1 MATETSREIDALAHE
16 RLVTHLITRLTGA
29 FPGALPHV
37 VQTHI
42 SSVILAG
49 EFAYKIKRPVR
60 LSFLDFS
67 TLALRHHFCQEELR
81 INRRLAPQLY
91 LDVLPITGS
100 VEAPVIDGP
109 GEPVEYVLRMRRFE
123 TDHEFR
129 ELARAG
135 RLQSAHVEEL
145 ASYLAR
151 FHQGLAPLKP
161 QAPGAAPD
169 KDAWQWAAEN
179 LDEIAAH
186 PLRPATCPLGD
197 LGALRKTLEVLFAR
211 HAGLMARRRAD
222 GFVRECH
229 GDLHLGN
236 IVVWHGEVLA
246 FDAIEFDAVLR
257 CIDIVNDVA
266 FTFMDLHAA
275 GQRALAWRLINAWVE
290 GTGDFEGLI
299 LLHGFAAYRAI
310 VRAKVALLSGPKVA
324 EFTAYW
330 TLAQQLA
337 GAPSR
342 PRLVLTMGLSGS
354 GKSAAAQFIA
364 EELGAVCLRSD
375 VERKRLHGL
384 APTARPVPALA
395 MYSTQATQRTYARLA
410 DLAGQLL
417 AGGLSVVMDAAL
429 LRHEERDT
437 LMQLARRL
445 GVAFALV
452 ECVAPHATLG
462 RRIVSRATAGTD
474 PSDATLEVLEMQER
488 VREAV
493 PVDWAPWHTALSNDG
508 SLGELREQVQALV
521 SLWKDE
527 RTRQSDTF

>member
-1 MATETSREIDALAHE
+1 
-16 RLVTHLITRLTGA
+16 
-29 FPGALPHV
+29 
-37 VQTHI
+37 
-42 SSVILAG
+42 
-49 EFAYKIKRPVR
+49 
-60 LSFLDFS
+60 
-67 TLALRHHFCQEELR
+67 
-81 INRRLAPQLY
+81 
-91 LDVLPITGS
+91 
-100 VEAPVIDGP
+100 
-109 GEPVEYVLRMRRFE
+109 
-123 TDHEFR
+123 
-129 ELARAG
+129 
-135 RLQSAHVEEL
+135 
-145 ASYLAR
+145 
-151 FHQGLAPLKP
+151 
-161 QAPGAAPD
+161 
-169 KDAWQWAAEN
+169 
-179 LDEIAAH
+179 
-186 PLRPATCPLGD
+186 
-197 LGALRKTLEVLFAR
+197 
-211 HAGLMARRRAD
+211 MARRRAD

-246 FDAIEFDAVLR
+246 FDAIEFDAALR
-257 CIDIVNDVA
+257 CIDIVNDIA

-290 GTGDFEGLI
+290 GTGDFEGLT
-299 LLHGFAAYRAI
+299 LLHDFAAYRAI

-337 GAPSR
+337 RAPSR

-417 AGGLSVVMDAAL
+417 DGELSVVVDAAL

-474 PSDATLEVLEMQER
+474 ASDATLEVLEMQER

-493 PVDWAPWHTALSNDG
+493 PADWARWHTALSNDG
-508 SLGELREQVQALV
+508 SLGELREQVQSLV